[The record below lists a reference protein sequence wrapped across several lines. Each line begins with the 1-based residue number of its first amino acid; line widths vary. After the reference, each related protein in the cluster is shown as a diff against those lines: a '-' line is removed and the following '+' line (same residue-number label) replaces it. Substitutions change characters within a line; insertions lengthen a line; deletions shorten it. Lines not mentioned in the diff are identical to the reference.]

1 VTVEYTVEFESDVEA
16 LEDAAIRLAE
26 SEADGESDPQLQ
38 SEFAAVLDHVL
49 NTYAVDYESLTT
61 HVEAV
66 ARIWRT
72 RDHES
77 TASKH
82 VDTVHQAFMA
92 EICDDYD
99 PVY

>member
-1 VTVEYTVEFESDVEA
+1 MEYDPEFESDVEA
-16 LEDAAIRLAE
+16 LENAAIRLAA
-26 SEADGESDPQLQ
+26 SETDGRADPQRQ

-49 NTYAVDYESLTT
+49 NTYPIGCETLTT

-72 RDHES
+72 RDHET

-82 VDTVHQAFMA
+82 VATVHEAFLD
-92 EICDDYD
+92 EVCDDYR
-99 PVY
+99 PIY

>member
-1 VTVEYTVEFESDVEA
+1 MEYSAAFESDVGDVEN
-16 LEDAAIRLAE
+16 AAIRLAE
-26 SEADGESDPQLQ
+26 SEADGEADPQLQ

-49 NTYAVDYESLTT
+49 NTYAVDCESLTT

-72 RDHES
+72 RDHET

-92 EICDDYD
+92 EVCDDYD

>member
-1 VTVEYTVEFESDVEA
+1 MECSAAFESDIEA

-26 SEADGESDPQLQ
+26 SETDGEADPQLQ
-38 SEFAAVLDHVL
+38 SEFAGVLDHVL
-49 NTYAVDYESLTT
+49 NTYAVDHESLTG

-66 ARIWRT
+66 ARVWRT
-72 RDHES
+72 RDHET

-92 EICDDYD
+92 EVCDGYE

>member
-1 VTVEYTVEFESDVEA
+1 MESSAAFESEIEK
-16 LEDAAIRLAE
+16 LENAAIRLALG
-26 SEADGESDPQLQ
+26 EADGESDPQLQ

-92 EICDDYD
+92 EVCDDYD

>member
-1 VTVEYTVEFESDVEA
+1 MDRTAAFESDVEH
-16 LEDAAIRLAE
+16 LENAAIRLAE
-26 SEADGESDPQLQ
+26 SEADGEPDPQLQ

-49 NTYAVDYESLTT
+49 NAHAVDYESLTT
-61 HVEAV
+61 HAEAV

-92 EICDDYD
+92 EVCDDYD